1 VRTTLWCGSGQP
13 LLQDAVFS
21 EHANQGMYPHCPCCW
36 CVYSNH
42 AAFIVR
48 IEILKSQGHCVPSET
63 VSFGFQCMF
72 GRLCADVKERP
83 WILVSLHSSTI
94 QLWDYRMGTLIDRF
108 EEHDGPVRGINF
120 HSTQPLFVSGGDDYK
135 IKVWSYQT
143 RRCLFTL
150 NGHLD
155 YVRTVFFHHELP
167 WILSSSD
174 DQTIRIWNWQNR
186 SLSKCRF
193 CALPVTRN
201 SKTSSQFVL

>member
-1 VRTTLWCGSGQP
+1 
-13 LLQDAVFS
+13 
-21 EHANQGMYPHCPCCW
+21 MPHH
-36 CVYSNH
+36 VLTN
-42 AAFIVR
+42 
-48 IEILKSQGHCVPSET
+48 
-63 VSFGFQCMF
+63 GF
-72 GRLCADVKERP
+72 RP

-108 EEHDGPVRGINF
+108 EEHDGPVRGIDF
-120 HSTQPLFVSGGDDYK
+120 HKTQPLFVSGGDDYK

-155 YVRTVFFHHELP
+155 YVRTVFFHNELP

-186 SLSKCRF
+186 SLSKSGAPHF
-193 CALPVTRN
+193 FGVTWANREG
-201 SKTSSQFVL
+201 SSSLYDDWS